1 MKQILFMLFALG
13 LVGSILASAVAQDV
27 AAPAS
32 QTAGLNSTEPQD
44 CDSVMSV
51 LLQKKK
57 KHSIGVS
64 VVSRLENPIFRLQRH
79 VYLKS

>member
-27 AAPAS
+27 AAPAA

-51 LLQKKK
+51 LLQKKRK
-57 KHSIGVS
+57 LLTVANEVS
-64 VVSRLENPIFRLQRH
+64 KQESQIFRPLKR
-79 VYLKS
+79 VYQKS